1 MGKRKLPYQVL
12 APMIFHCPE
21 CFHRAGKRQK
31 NTPGSYLHGGISES
45 KKKEN

>member
-1 MGKRKLPYQVL
+1 MTEIKNTESRIQRTEKRG
-12 APMIFHCPE
+12 E
-21 CFHRAGKRQK
+21 KRQK